1 MSKQPVGND
10 YPEATRKVDRSVL
23 GFFSIAER
31 VLLVIISL
39 LTMLA
44 VALELIHFAEA
55 GRVRLADLL
64 LLFIYLEVIGMVYA
78 YYATHSVPVTLPV
91 LIAITGITRLIILQG
106 KEAEPSK
113 LLFEAGAVLLL
124 ALSLAILS
132 WASQRTSTINLGE
145 DLSDQRNRLLK

>member
-1 MSKQPVGND
+1 MTKQQLGND
-10 YPEATRKVDRSVL
+10 YPEATQKIDRGVL
-23 GFFSIAER
+23 GFFSAAER
-31 VLLVIISL
+31 ILLVIISL

-44 VALELIHFAEA
+44 VALELAHFAEA
-55 GRVRLADLL
+55 GRIRLADLL
-64 LLFIYLEVIGMVYA
+64 LLFIYLEVIGMAYA

-124 ALSLAILS
+124 ALALAILS
-132 WASQRTSTINLGE
+132 WASQRTPLIETSNKT
-145 DLSDQRNRLLK
+145 DLQ

>member
-1 MSKQPVGND
+1 MSKDNLGNE
-10 YPEATRKVDRSVL
+10 YSAATRKLDKSVL
-23 GFFSIAER
+23 GFFSAAER
-31 VLLVIISL
+31 ILLVIISL

-44 VALELIHFAEA
+44 VALELAHFAES
-55 GRVRLADLL
+55 GLIRLADLL

-124 ALSLAILS
+124 AIALAILS
-132 WASQRTSTINLGE
+132 WASQRTSSLNAADDTDS
-145 DLSDQRNRLLK
+145 DLPQN

>member
-1 MSKQPVGND
+1 MSKQQIGSD

-64 LLFIYLEVIGMVYA
+64 LLFIYLEVIGMAYA

-145 DLSDQRNRLLK
+145 DLSD

>member
-1 MSKQPVGND
+1 MSKDNLGNE
-10 YPEATRKVDRSVL
+10 YSAATRKLDKSVL
-23 GFFSIAER
+23 GFFSAAER
-31 VLLVIISL
+31 ILLVIISL

-44 VALELIHFAEA
+44 VALELAHFAES
-55 GRVRLADLL
+55 GLIRLADLL

-124 ALSLAILS
+124 AVALAILS
-132 WASQRTSTINLGE
+132 WASQRTSSLNAEDDTDSNLP
-145 DLSDQRNRLLK
+145 QN

>member
-1 MSKQPVGND
+1 MSTQNLGD
-10 YPEATRKVDRSVL
+10 EYPAATQKLDKGVL
-23 GFFSIAER
+23 GFFSAAER
-31 VLLVIISL
+31 LLLVIISL

-44 VALELIHFAEA
+44 VALELAHFADS
-55 GRVRLADLL
+55 GRIRLADLL
-64 LLFIYLEVIGMVYA
+64 LLFIYLEVIGMAYA

-124 ALSLAILS
+124 AISLAILT
-132 WASQRTSTINLGE
+132 WASQRAPSLNA
-145 DLSDQRNRLLK
+145 SDKPKPNQEIS